1 MKGTPATSQPL
12 RAEVVEWLMRLEE
25 APDDATLHAGFQ
37 AWLAENDQRRA
48 AYAAVEPVWRNSA
61 NLLPSSAIPV
71 AVVSRVEA
79 GPTRRAWRRATVAAI
94 GAMAAGLMFVFLPVL
109 QVRLQADHRTS
120 VAEQREIVLEDGTKV
135 ALDADSAV
143 AVRYGAARR
152 EVELLSGQAFFEV
165 LPDRNRPFVVV
176 AAGVAVTVT
185 GTAFSVGTSAS
196 GVTVAVQSG
205 NVDVSTTQDAQ
216 PAAHLT
222 RGDRLQI
229 SRDGKIAK
237 GQVAADEVASWR
249 NRQVVVYDMPVRDV
263 VEQLARYRSGVVIF
277 RDSAIADRLVTG
289 VINLDRPTEA
299 LQALVALQ
307 QGSMIE
313 VTPYLSI
320 ISSR

>member
-25 APDDATLHAGFQ
+25 APDDVPLHAAFQ
-37 AWLAENDQRRA
+37 AWLAESDQRRA
-48 AYAAVEPVWRNSA
+48 AYAAVEPVWRNSV
-61 NLLPSSAIPV
+61 NLLPSSATPV
-71 AVVSRVEA
+71 AAGSRVEA
-79 GPTRRAWRRATVAAI
+79 RPTRRAWWGTAI
-94 GAMAAGLMFVFLPVL
+94 GAMAAGLMLVFLPAL

-120 VAEQREIVLEDGTKV
+120 VAEQREITLEDGTKV
-135 ALDADSAV
+135 ALDANSAI

-165 LPDRNRPFVVV
+165 LPNRNRPFVVV

-196 GVTVAVQSG
+196 GVAVAVQSG

-216 PAAHLT
+216 PAAHLS

-263 VEQLARYRSGVVIF
+263 VEQLARYRGGVVIF

-289 VINLDRPTEA
+289 VIDLDRPTEA